1 MSEYC
6 TKVIVLVYD
15 LLPHS
20 PPPLSFFK
28 LRLLT
33 VTKPSSVY

>member
-20 PPPLSFFK
+20 PPLSFFK